1 MPLFDLQKKTRDK
14 KNSKEIVGRV
24 SKSTPPP
31 IMMKASGAAK
41 KGDVMTRINNI
52 TTMVSRNLGK
62 YTDNYRVIRE
72 ENELKEYIDKC
83 IENNIISIDTETS
96 GLDPLRD
103 NLAGICVYTP
113 GEKAAYIPLN
123 HISYVTGL
131 PVENVISMDYAKSQF
146 ERLNEHNVK
155 GIYFNAKF
163 DLRVLKNQLGV
174 NLKPYWD
181 GYIAAK
187 LLNENEPSHG
197 LKKLH
202 NKYCLDGE
210 GDAFSFDELF
220 EGFNFQYIPIR
231 VGYLYAARDAEI
243 TYELYKFQEP
253 YLTKGTEECK
263 ECDLEKVCDIF
274 WDIEMPL
281 ISVLVD
287 LEDTGIE
294 FDYNVTEELSE
305 KYHKLLEESERK
317 FHEFCSE
324 YSKEID
330 SYRRIQGINCKLDDP
345 IAISS
350 PAQLSILLYDI
361 LKLESK
367 SKDNPRGTGEE
378 VLSNI
383 DHPISKAILEYRGI
397 AKLITTFIDKLPQ
410 TVNPNDG
417 RIHASFNAGGT
428 VTGRLSSS
436 NPNCISKGT
445 LISCPG
451 EEKKIEDIQVG
462 DMVYCIDPKTG
473 LLHVSEVLNKWNKGI
488 QKCIKLIYQSV
499 GNYNL
504 KYLILTPDHKVL
516 TRTNGFIAANKLKL
530 KERIYHLYRGRT
542 YDEYRLYTATGSLG
556 GNSMIEHQFLR
567 DEYFKCPIIHHKN
580 NEHWDNRLENLQPCY
595 TKKEHSFWHKEK
607 NKVKLPMESELP
619 QNFIEK
625 NYSLITKD
633 EWLYILEVYCY
644 VFTNIPM
651 DYGTLLKYLKK
662 FNIDH
667 MKLKAESEY
676 CTKYRLKKYKDEDI
690 IRIYKENNF
699 DFYKTQYILKCDG
712 PALYRFLLN
721 KNLISEN
728 HKLVAVEE
736 CEPMEVFDIEVEKY
750 HTFIANEI
758 CVSNCQQIPSRGP
771 GKEVRHMFRATS
783 SKEIKINNTENI
795 FKVDNLYSQIPTDR
809 GYVYLD
815 ELKIGDKLIIEDSGE
830 VVKVNVIKIE
840 IETGSIYYDFE

>member
-1 MPLFDLQKKTRDK
+1 MPLFDIQKKTRDR
-14 KNSKEIVGRV
+14 NSNKEIVGRV

-31 IMMKASGAAK
+31 IMMKSSGAAK
-41 KGDVMTRINNI
+41 KGDVMSRINNI
-52 TTMVSRNLGK
+52 TAMVSRNLGK
-62 YTDNYRVIRE
+62 YVDNYKVIRE
-72 ENELKEYIDKC
+72 DEELKSYIDKC

-131 PVENVISMDYAKSQF
+131 PVENVISMDFAKEQF
-146 ERLNEHNVK
+146 QRLNENNVK

-174 NLKPYWD
+174 NLKAYWD
-181 GYIAAK
+181 GYVAAK
-187 LLNENEPSHG
+187 LLNENEPSHA

-253 YLTKGTEECK
+253 YLTKGTSECI
-263 ECDLEKVCDIF
+263 ECELEKVSDIF
-274 WDIEMPL
+274 WYIEMPL

-294 FDYNVTEELSE
+294 FDFEVTEKLSK
-305 KYHKLLEESERK
+305 KYHALLEESERK
-317 FHEFCSE
+317 FHELCSE

-345 IAISS
+345 ITISS

-428 VTGRLSSS
+428 VTGRLS
-436 NPNCISKGT
+436 CISEGT
-445 LISCPG
+445 IISCFG
-451 EEKKIEDIQVG
+451 EDKEIQNIRSG
-462 DMVYCIDPKTG
+462 EYVYCYNENNKLELHKVINCWFTG
-473 LLHVSEVLNKWNKGI
+473 VR
-488 QKCIKLIYQSV
+488 KCIKLNWISRY
-499 GNYNL
+499 NYDL
-504 KYLILTPDHKVL
+504 KGELICTPDHFI
-516 TRTNGFIAANKLKL
+516 RTIDGWFMAKDLISDHYL
-530 KERIYHLYRGRT
+530 
-542 YDEYRLYTATGSLG
+542 LG
-556 GNSMIEHQFLR
+556 KIVRYN
-567 DEYFKCPIIHHKN
+567 
-580 NEHWDNRLENLQPCY
+580 
-595 TKKEHSFWHKEK
+595 
-607 NKVKLPMESELP
+607 
-619 QNFIEK
+619 
-625 NYSLITKD
+625 
-633 EWLYILEVYCY
+633 
-644 VFTNIPM
+644 NIP
-651 DYGTLLKYLKK
+651 YNLYSVISIEYL
-662 FNIDH
+662 N
-667 MKLKAESEY
+667 E
-676 CTKYRLKKYKDEDI
+676 
-690 IRIYKENNF
+690 
-699 DFYKTQYILKCDG
+699 FYNVYDL
-712 PALYRFLLN
+712 
-721 KNLISEN
+721 E
-728 HKLVAVEE
+728 
-736 CEPMEVFDIEVEKY
+736 IEGV
-750 HTFIANEI
+750 HNFIANGL
-758 CVSNCQQIPSRGP
+758 CVHNSSNPNCQQIPSRGP

-783 SKEIKINNTENI
+783 SKEIEINNTENM

-809 GYVYLD
+809 GFVYLD
-815 ELKIGDKLIIEDSGE
+815 ELKIGDKLILKDSGE
-830 VVKVNVIKIE
+830 EVKVNVTKIE